1 MTQSTSFT
9 SLHLITD
16 PLIDGQLLLV
26 AGAVVIILSALML
39 WQNGWRAVWRV
50 AAAIVLFAVLAN
62 PAIVT
67 EKREH
72 TPDVALVIV
81 DRSPSQMLAGRPA
94 MTDAALGWI
103 RQQLERRPGIELRV
117 RETQGSTTTPVT
129 ETALFD
135 TYESG
140 FADVPAN
147 RRAGTIILSD
157 GRITDIPASVGK
169 GHEPVHLLMTGKKDD
184 HDLQIRLLKAPTY
197 GLTGQTLQLTFRI
210 DNPGG
215 PYGQNIDVTLRSPDG
230 TTRTSTIA
238 ANMKQTW
245 EIPVPY
251 PGQNV
256 YEMTIPEDKGELTTL
271 NNRAVF
277 SVTGVRD
284 RLKVL
289 LVSGEPHAGGRTWR
303 DLFKA
308 DSGVDL
314 VHFTILRSPL
324 ERDVVPQRELSLI
337 AFPIRELFEIK
348 LKEFDLIVLDRFHLN
363 KLLPDLYFQNIRN
376 YVEEGG
382 ALLEVS
388 GPTFGTDE
396 SLYNTALG
404 TIFPTKPNG
413 LVIEG
418 PFKPLVTAIGKI
430 HPVTQT
436 IASNPVWGAWL
447 QFVPVSVIQG
457 DVLMTATGGNPLL
470 IVNRV
475 GKGRIAQ
482 LASDQIWLW
491 SRGYDGGGPTE
502 ELLRRI
508 VHWLMKE
515 PELEEDA
522 LDARAD
528 GQTLTVRRRQ
538 LKEEVEPVTMTK
550 PDGSIEKIKLAPRED
565 GWLSAN
571 ITATDQ
577 GIYEFSSGT
586 HRRMVS
592 YGDTNSPELRDLIAS
607 AEPMTALIKQTKGAS
622 IRLEDTPQPEIRL
635 REPDRDYG
643 GRSWLGLRQNN
654 STVVTGTEQNPVLP
668 PALGLLAAFLMIV
681 LGWWAEGRR
690 TQT

>member
-1 MTQSTSFT
+1 MQPAFTSFRV
-9 SLHLITD
+9 IAD
-16 PLIDGQLLLV
+16 PLIDPAVLFTSG
-26 AGAVVIILSALML
+26 VVIALL
-39 WQNGWRAVWRV
+39 AVLYAWQNGWRSLWRIV
-50 AAAIVLFAVLAN
+50 AALCLLTVLAN
-62 PAIVT
+62 PSIVT

-72 TPDVALVIV
+72 TADVALVIV
-81 DRSPSQMLAGRPA
+81 DRSPSQSLAGRPA
-94 MTDAALGWI
+94 MIDAALAWI
-103 RQQLERRPGIELRV
+103 RQQLNARPGIELRV
-117 RETQGSTTTPVT
+117 RETQGSTTSPVT
-129 ETALFD
+129 ETNLFD

-147 RRAGTIILSD
+147 RRAGAIIISD
-157 GRITDIPASVGK
+157 GRVADIPANIAPS
-169 GHEPVHLLMTGKKDD
+169 HEPIHLLLTGRKDD

-215 PYGQNIDVTLRSPDG
+215 EYGQNVAVTLRSPDG
-230 TTRTSTIA
+230 TTRTETIA
-238 ANMKQTW
+238 ANMPQTW
-245 EIPVPY
+245 TIPVPY

-256 YEMTIPEDKGELTTL
+256 YEMTIPEDKGELTLL

-314 VHFTILRSPL
+314 IHFTILRSPM
-324 ERDVVPQRELSLI
+324 ERDPTPQRELSLI
-337 AFPIRELFEIK
+337 AFPIRELFETK
-348 LKEFDLIVLDRFHLN
+348 LGEFDLIVLDRFHLN
-363 KLLPDLYFQNIRN
+363 KILPDFYFQNIRN
-376 YVEEGG
+376 YVENGG

-404 TIFPTKPNG
+404 SIFPTRPNG
-413 LVIEG
+413 TVIQSA
-418 PFKPLVTAIGKI
+418 FKPLVTALGKI

-436 IASNPVWGAWL
+436 IARNPVWGAWL
-447 QFVPVSVIQG
+447 QFVPVAVIQG
-457 DVLMTATGGNPLL
+457 DVLMTASNGNPLL
-470 IVNRV
+470 ILNHV

-538 LKEEVEPVTMTK
+538 IKENGEAVTLTK
-550 PDGSIEKIKLAPRED
+550 PDGSKETVPLTSGDD
-565 GWLSAN
+565 GWLSAQL
-571 ITATDQ
+571 TAKDQ
-577 GIYEFSSGT
+577 GIYEFSSGP

-607 AEPMTALIKQTKGAS
+607 PEAFANVIKQSKGAS
-622 IRLEDTPQPEIRL
+622 LRLEDTPQPEIRL
-635 REPDRDYG
+635 LNADRSYG
-643 GRSWLGLRQNN
+643 GRDWLGLRQNN
-654 STVVTGTEQNPVLP
+654 STVVTGTEQHAVLP
-668 PALGLLAAFLMIV
+668 PWLGLILAFTMIIA
-681 LGWWAEGRR
+681 GWWTEGRR
-690 TQT
+690 AQS